1 MQQRADGTRDR
12 SDTTIYIRE
21 DFSLDKIL
29 ALVEKMEKSQNK
41 LGAGFQKYFN
51 QSATGKTDIAFANVF
66 KQYVPYL
73 KSLQG
78 KKASQLSRNEIN
90 NLKTFTHLIDKQ
102 FRVLSKPMVS
112 QDKLRNT
119 EFADLMRRLWGEF
132 AVAQTDVYTKPY
144 QRNATVLGEA
154 VGGVNEVKPYSKGI
168 IELFQEYRDN
178 ANKTW
183 GEHVDDITELFNN
196 LGVTTNVA
204 SQIDKVRELI
214 ESYMRIKAYKK
225 SQEKKQPYDTRPQTD
240 FSNVSFDTEVFSKFE
255 ENMAEFVA
263 KASAFYDKFSIKELL
278 GGLNVI
284 TKDLP
289 AIHNILRISA
299 DATNSFI
306 SGAGI
311 GKMFSEAFGFE
322 DKGGKLGN
330 LLNGAAGAIGGAIG
344 GYFGGPAGA
353 VAGKVAGPQLM
364 KLMSDKLGGPL
375 AMIGG
380 MVGAIVSIL
389 GAIWKMLKK
398 SSPILQAVGDLFNL
412 AMTLFFLPFGN
423 AIGKILL
430 PLLETLV
437 EFAIVFNDVVS
448 SYLDPIADA
457 ISNQLY
463 KVFNVSLTVLKAIA
477 PYIAD
482 IAGFF
487 GDIVA
492 FIVTAQMTLLT
503 WTAQMWPTIIKAAT
517 MLLDYF
523 TSGEFSKMFGNLI
536 NILIPLVINTVS
548 NILTVL
554 PVIIDFVSDLVTMFG
569 NLINILIPSVINTV
583 SDILTALPV
592 IIGFVKDLVI
602 NKIPKI
608 LAKITDILDAVA
620 PISDT
625 LKNISGI
632 LSIFKNVGG
641 TVAGDFGEKA
651 STGLKA
657 GWDFFKGGGVVG
669 WGLRQLGITPLAT
682 GGIVTSPTLSLIGE
696 RRPEAVVPLDES
708 GFGATYNV
716 YITGDVYGVSDLE
729 TRIEKA
735 IQRTANKS
743 YYR

>member
-1 MQQRADGTRDR
+1 MQQRADGTWDR
-12 SDTTIYIRE
+12 SDSTIYIRE

-51 QSATGKTDIAFANVF
+51 QSASGKVDIAFANVF

-78 KKASQLSRNEIN
+78 KKASQLSKDEIN
-90 NLKTFTHLIDKQ
+90 NLKTFTLLLDKQ
-102 FRVLSKPMVS
+102 FKVLSKTMTS
-112 QDKLRNT
+112 QDKLRDA
-119 EFADLMRRLWGEF
+119 EFASTMRKFWRDF
-132 AVAQTDVYTKPY
+132 ALAQNDVYTQPY
-144 QRNATVLGEA
+144 KRNAEVLGG
-154 VGGVNEVKPYSKGI
+154 VLGGFNGKNSNFSKI
-168 IELFQEYRDN
+168 LDLMKEYKGGT
-178 ANKTW
+178 KTW
-183 GEHVDDITELFNN
+183 SEHVDDLSKVFEKV
-196 LGVTTNVA
+196 GVTTNIAPLVDNVPKLLEA
-204 SQIDKVRELI
+204 YSRI
-214 ESYMRIKAYKK
+214 EAYRKYK
-225 SQEKKQPYDTRPQTD
+225 SSKMPYDAQPMAD
-240 FSNVSFDTEVFSKFE
+240 FSGLSFPSSASKMLSDMQKEYLENATAFFDNFSVSR
-255 ENMAEFVA
+255 
-263 KASAFYDKFSIKELL
+263 LL
-278 GGLNVI
+278 NGLNVI

-322 DKGGKLGN
+322 DKDGKLSN

-353 VAGKVAGPQLM
+353 VAGKVAGSQLM

-423 AIGKILL
+423 AIGKIFL

-463 KVFNVSLTVLKAIA
+463 KIFSVSLTVLKAIA

-482 IAGFF
+482 IAGIF
-487 GDIVA
+487 GDIA
-492 FIVTAQMTLLT
+492 ASIVTAQMTLLT
-503 WTAQMWPTIIKAAT
+503 WTVQMWPTIIKAAT

-536 NILIPLVINTVS
+536 NNLIPLVINTVS
-548 NILTVL
+548 DILAVL
-554 PVIIDFVSDLVTMFG
+554 PEIIEFVSDLVT
-569 NLINILIPSVINTV
+569 
-583 SDILTALPV
+583 
-592 IIGFVKDLVI
+592 
-602 NKIPKI
+602 NKIPDI
-608 LAKITDILDAVA
+608 LAKITAIFDAVA
-620 PISDT
+620 PISNI
-625 LKNISGI
+625 LENISGI
-632 LSIFKNVGG
+632 LSVFKNVGG
-641 TVAGDFGEKA
+641 TVVGDFGEKA
-651 STGLKA
+651 STGLKS
-657 GWDFFKGGGVVG
+657 GWDFFTGGGLVG

>member
-112 QDKLRNT
+112 QDKLRNK
-119 EFADLMRRLWGEF
+119 EFADLMRGLWGEF

-225 SQEKKQPYDTRPQTD
+225 SQEKKQPYNTRPQTD

-263 KASAFYDKFSIKELL
+263 KATAFFEKFSVSKLL
-278 GGLNVI
+278 NGLNVI

-322 DKGGKLGN
+322 DKDGKLGN
-330 LLNGAAGAIGGAIG
+330 LLNGAAGAIG

-353 VAGKVAGPQLM
+353 VAGKVAGSQLM

-463 KVFNVSLTVLKAIA
+463 KVFDVSLTVLKAIA

-503 WTAQMWPTIIKAAT
+503 WTVQMWPTIIKAAT

-523 TSGEFSKMFGNLI
+523 TSGEFSEMFGNLI
-536 NILIPLVINTVS
+536 NNLIPLVIKTVS
-548 NILTVL
+548 DILAVL
-554 PVIIDFVSDLVTMFG
+554 PVIIDFVSDLVAKLTP
-569 NLINILIPSVINTV
+569 LVIETV
-583 SDILTALPV
+583 SDILTLLPT
-592 IIGFVKDLVI
+592 IINFVRDLVI
-602 NKIPKI
+602 NEIPKI

-625 LKNISGI
+625 LENISRV
-632 LSIFKNVGG
+632 LNVFKNVGG
-641 TVAGDFGEKA
+641 TAVGDFGEKA

-657 GWDFFKGGGVVG
+657 GWDFFKRGGVVG

>member
-1 MQQRADGTRDR
+1 MQQRADGTWDR
-12 SDTTIYIRE
+12 GDSTIYIRE

-29 ALVEKMEKSQNK
+29 ALMEKMEKSQNK

-51 QSATGKTDIAFANVF
+51 QSASGKTDIAFANVF
-66 KQYVPYL
+66 KQYLPYL

-78 KKASQLSRNEIN
+78 KKSSQLSKDEIN
-90 NLKTFTHLIDKQ
+90 NLKTFTLLLDKQ
-102 FRVLSKPMVS
+102 FRVLSKTMTS
-112 QDKLRNT
+112 QDKLRDA
-119 EFADLMRRLWGEF
+119 EFASTMRKFWRDF
-132 AVAQTDVYTKPY
+132 ALAQNDVYTQPY
-144 QRNATVLGEA
+144 KRNAEILGGA
-154 VGGVNEVKPYSKGI
+154 LGGFNGKNSNFSEI
-168 IELFQEYRDN
+168 LDLMEEYKSGT
-178 ANKTW
+178 KTW
-183 GEHVDDITELFNN
+183 SEHIDDLSKAFEKV
-196 LGVTTNVA
+196 GVTTNIAPLVGNVPKLLEA
-204 SQIDKVRELI
+204 YSRI
-214 ESYMRIKAYKK
+214 EAYRKYK
-225 SQEKKQPYDTRPQTD
+225 SSKMPYDAQPMAD
-240 FSNVSFDTEVFSKFE
+240 FSGLSFPSSASKILPDMQKEYLENAITFFDNFSVSR
-255 ENMAEFVA
+255 
-263 KASAFYDKFSIKELL
+263 LL
-278 GGLNVI
+278 NGLNVI

-353 VAGKVAGPQLM
+353 VAGKVAGSQLM

-463 KVFNVSLTVLKAIA
+463 KVFDVSLTVLKAIA

-503 WTAQMWPTIIKAAT
+503 WTVQMWPTIIKAAT

-536 NILIPLVINTVS
+536 NNLIPSVIKTVS
-548 NILTVL
+548 DILTIL
-554 PVIIDFVSDLVTMFG
+554 PVIIDFVSDLV
-569 NLINILIPSVINTV
+569 S
-583 SDILTALPV
+583 
-592 IIGFVKDLVI
+592 
-602 NKIPKI
+602 NKIPDI

-620 PISDT
+620 PISNI
-625 LKNISGI
+625 LENISGI
-632 LSIFKNVGG
+632 LNVFENVGG
-641 TVAGDFGEKA
+641 TVVGDFGEKA
-651 STGLKA
+651 STGLKS
-657 GWDFFKGGGVVG
+657 GWDFLKGGGVVG
-669 WGLRQLGITPLAT
+669 WGLRQLGITPFAT

-696 RRPEAVVPLDES
+696 RGPEAVVPLNES
-708 GFGATYNV
+708 GFGATYNI

>member
-1 MQQRADGTRDR
+1 MQQRADGTWDR
-12 SDTTIYIRE
+12 SDSTIYIRE

-51 QSATGKTDIAFANVF
+51 QSASGKADIAFANVF

-78 KKASQLSRNEIN
+78 KKASQLSKDEIN
-90 NLKTFTHLIDKQ
+90 NLKTFTLLLDKQ
-102 FRVLSKPMVS
+102 FRVLSKTMTS
-112 QDKLRNT
+112 QDKLRDAG
-119 EFADLMRRLWGEF
+119 FASTMRKFWRDF
-132 AVAQTDVYTKPY
+132 ALAQNDVYTQPY
-144 QRNATVLGEA
+144 KRNAEVLGG
-154 VGGVNEVKPYSKGI
+154 VLGGFNGKNSNFSKI
-168 IELFQEYRDN
+168 LDLMKEYKGGT
-178 ANKTW
+178 KTW
-183 GEHVDDITELFNN
+183 SEHVDDLSKAFEKV
-196 LGVTTNVA
+196 GVTTNIAPLVDNVPKLLEA
-204 SQIDKVRELI
+204 YSRI
-214 ESYMRIKAYKK
+214 EAYRKYK
-225 SQEKKQPYDTRPQTD
+225 SSKMPYDAQPMAD
-240 FSNVSFDTEVFSKFE
+240 FSGLSFPSSASKMLSDKQKEYLENAITFFDNFSVSR
-255 ENMAEFVA
+255 
-263 KASAFYDKFSIKELL
+263 LL
-278 GGLNVI
+278 NGLNVI

-322 DKGGKLGN
+322 DKDGKLGN

-353 VAGKVAGPQLM
+353 VAGKVAGSQLM

-423 AIGKILL
+423 AIGKIFL

-463 KVFNVSLTVLKAIA
+463 KIFSVSLTVLKAIA

-482 IAGFF
+482 IAKIF
-487 GDIVA
+487 GEIAA

-503 WTAQMWPTIIKAAT
+503 WTVQMWPTIIKAAT

-536 NILIPLVINTVS
+536 NNLIPLVIK
-548 NILTVL
+548 
-554 PVIIDFVSDLVTMFG
+554 
-569 NLINILIPSVINTV
+569 TV
-583 SDILTALPV
+583 SDILAVLPE
-592 IIGFVKDLVI
+592 IIEFVRDLVI
-602 NKIPKI
+602 NKIPNI
-608 LAKITDILDAVA
+608 LAKITGILDAVA
-620 PISDT
+620 PISNI
-625 LKNISGI
+625 LENISGI
-632 LSIFKNVGG
+632 LSVFKNVGG
-641 TVAGDFGEKA
+641 TVVEKA
-651 STGLKA
+651 STGLKS
-657 GWDFFKGGGVVG
+657 GWDYFTGGGLVG
-669 WGLRQLGITPLAT
+669 WGLKQLGITPLAT

>member
-1 MQQRADGTRDR
+1 MQQRADGTWDR
-12 SDTTIYIRE
+12 SDSTIYIRE

-51 QSATGKTDIAFANVF
+51 QSASGKVDIAFANVF

-78 KKASQLSRNEIN
+78 KKASQLSKDEIN
-90 NLKTFTHLIDKQ
+90 NLKTFTLLLDKQ
-102 FRVLSKPMVS
+102 FKVLSKTMTS
-112 QDKLRNT
+112 QDKLRDA
-119 EFADLMRRLWGEF
+119 EFASTMRKFWRDF
-132 AVAQTDVYTKPY
+132 ALAQNDVYTQPY
-144 QRNATVLGEA
+144 KRNAEVLGG
-154 VGGVNEVKPYSKGI
+154 VLGGFNGKNSNFSKI
-168 IELFQEYRDN
+168 LDLMKEYKGGT
-178 ANKTW
+178 KTW
-183 GEHVDDITELFNN
+183 SEHVDDLSKVFEKV
-196 LGVTTNVA
+196 GVTTNIAPLVDNVPKLLEA
-204 SQIDKVRELI
+204 YSRI
-214 ESYMRIKAYKK
+214 EAYRKYK
-225 SQEKKQPYDTRPQTD
+225 SSKMPYDAQPMAD
-240 FSNVSFDTEVFSKFE
+240 FSGLSFPSSASKMLSDKQKEYLENATAFFDNFSVSR
-255 ENMAEFVA
+255 
-263 KASAFYDKFSIKELL
+263 LL
-278 GGLNVI
+278 NGLNVI

-322 DKGGKLGN
+322 DKDGKLSN

-353 VAGKVAGPQLM
+353 VAGKVAGSQLM

-423 AIGKILL
+423 AIGKIFL

-463 KVFNVSLTVLKAIA
+463 KIFSVSLTVLKAIA

-482 IAGFF
+482 IAGIF
-487 GDIVA
+487 GDIA
-492 FIVTAQMTLLT
+492 ASIVTAQMTLLT
-503 WTAQMWPTIIKAAT
+503 WTVQMWPTIIKAAT

-536 NILIPLVINTVS
+536 NNLIPLVINTVS
-548 NILTVL
+548 DILAVL
-554 PVIIDFVSDLVTMFG
+554 PEIIEFVSDLVT
-569 NLINILIPSVINTV
+569 
-583 SDILTALPV
+583 
-592 IIGFVKDLVI
+592 
-602 NKIPKI
+602 NKIPDI
-608 LAKITDILDAVA
+608 LAKITAIFDAVA
-620 PISDT
+620 PISNI
-625 LKNISGI
+625 LENISGI
-632 LSIFKNVGG
+632 LSVFKNVGG
-641 TVAGDFGEKA
+641 TVVEKA
-651 STGLKA
+651 STGLKS
-657 GWDFFKGGGVVG
+657 GWDYFTGGGVVG

>member
-1 MQQRADGTRDR
+1 MQQRADGTWDR
-12 SDTTIYIRE
+12 SDSTIYIRE

-51 QSATGKTDIAFANVF
+51 QSASGKADIAFANVF

-78 KKASQLSRNEIN
+78 KKSSQLSKDEIN
-90 NLKTFTHLIDKQ
+90 NLKTFTLLLDKQ
-102 FRVLSKPMVS
+102 FRVLSKTMTS
-112 QDKLRNT
+112 QDKLRDA
-119 EFADLMRRLWGEF
+119 EFASTMRKFWRDFALAQNDVYTQPYKRNAEVLGGVLGGFNGKNSNFSEILDLMR
-132 AVAQTDVYTKPY
+132 
-144 QRNATVLGEA
+144 
-154 VGGVNEVKPYSKGI
+154 
-168 IELFQEYRDN
+168 EYKSGT
-178 ANKTW
+178 KTW
-183 GEHVDDITELFNN
+183 SEHVDDLSKVFEKV
-196 LGVTTNVA
+196 GVTTNIAPLVDNVPKLLEA
-204 SQIDKVRELI
+204 YSRI
-214 ESYMRIKAYKK
+214 EAYRKYK
-225 SQEKKQPYDTRPQTD
+225 SSKMPYDAQPTAD
-240 FSNVSFDTEVFSKFE
+240 FSGLSFPSSASKMLSDKQKEYLENAITFFDNFSVSR
-255 ENMAEFVA
+255 
-263 KASAFYDKFSIKELL
+263 LL
-278 GGLNVI
+278 NGLNVI

-322 DKGGKLGN
+322 DKDGKLSN

-353 VAGKVAGPQLM
+353 VAGKVAGSQLM

-423 AIGKILL
+423 AIGKIFL

-463 KVFNVSLTVLKAIA
+463 KIFSVSLTVLKAIA

-482 IAGFF
+482 IAGIF
-487 GDIVA
+487 GDIA
-492 FIVTAQMTLLT
+492 ASIVTAQMTLLT
-503 WTAQMWPTIIKAAT
+503 WTVQMWPTIIKAAT

-536 NILIPLVINTVS
+536 NNLIPLVIK
-548 NILTVL
+548 
-554 PVIIDFVSDLVTMFG
+554 
-569 NLINILIPSVINTV
+569 TV
-583 SDILTALPV
+583 SDILAVLPE
-592 IIGFVKDLVI
+592 IIEFVRDLVI
-602 NKIPKI
+602 NKIPNI
-608 LAKITDILDAVA
+608 LAKITAIFDAVA
-620 PISDT
+620 PISNI
-625 LKNISGI
+625 LENISGI
-632 LSIFKNVGG
+632 LSVFKNVGG
-641 TVAGDFGEKA
+641 TVVEKA
-651 STGLKA
+651 STGLKS
-657 GWDFFKGGGVVG
+657 GWDYFTGGGVVG

>member
-1 MQQRADGTRDR
+1 MQQRADGTWDR
-12 SDTTIYIRE
+12 SDSTIYIRE

-51 QSATGKTDIAFANVF
+51 QSASGKVDIAFANVF

-78 KKASQLSRNEIN
+78 KKASQLSKDEIN
-90 NLKTFTHLIDKQ
+90 NLKTFTLLLDKQ
-102 FRVLSKPMVS
+102 FKVLSKTMTS
-112 QDKLRNT
+112 QDKLRDA
-119 EFADLMRRLWGEF
+119 EFASTMRKFWRDF
-132 AVAQTDVYTKPY
+132 ALAQNDVYTQPY
-144 QRNATVLGEA
+144 KRNAEVLGG
-154 VGGVNEVKPYSKGI
+154 VLGGFNGKNSNFSKI
-168 IELFQEYRDN
+168 LDLMKEYKGGT
-178 ANKTW
+178 KTW
-183 GEHVDDITELFNN
+183 SEHVDDLSKVFEKV
-196 LGVTTNVA
+196 GVTTNIAPLVDNVPKLLEA
-204 SQIDKVRELI
+204 YSRI
-214 ESYMRIKAYKK
+214 EAYRKYK
-225 SQEKKQPYDTRPQTD
+225 SSKMPYDAQPMAD
-240 FSNVSFDTEVFSKFE
+240 FSGLSFPSSASKMLSDMQKEYLENAITFFDNFSVSR
-255 ENMAEFVA
+255 
-263 KASAFYDKFSIKELL
+263 LL
-278 GGLNVI
+278 NGLNVI

-322 DKGGKLGN
+322 DKDGKLSN

-353 VAGKVAGPQLM
+353 VAGKVAGSQLM

-423 AIGKILL
+423 AIGKIFL

-463 KVFNVSLTVLKAIA
+463 KIFSVSLTVLKAIA

-482 IAGFF
+482 IAGIF
-487 GDIVA
+487 GDIA
-492 FIVTAQMTLLT
+492 ASIVTAQMTLLT
-503 WTAQMWPTIIKAAT
+503 WTVQMWPTIIKAAT

-523 TSGEFSKMFGNLI
+523 TNGEFSKMFGNLI
-536 NILIPLVINTVS
+536 NNLIPLVIK
-548 NILTVL
+548 
-554 PVIIDFVSDLVTMFG
+554 
-569 NLINILIPSVINTV
+569 TV
-583 SDILTALPV
+583 SDILAVLPE
-592 IIGFVKDLVI
+592 IIEFVRDLVT
-602 NKIPKI
+602 NKIPDI
-608 LAKITDILDAVA
+608 LAKITGILDAVA
-620 PISDT
+620 PISNI
-625 LKNISGI
+625 LENISGI
-632 LSIFKNVGG
+632 LSVFKNVGG
-641 TVAGDFGEKA
+641 TVVGDFGEKA

>member
-1 MQQRADGTRDR
+1 MQQRADGTWDR
-12 SDTTIYIRE
+12 SDSTIYIRE

-51 QSATGKTDIAFANVF
+51 QSASGKADIAFANVF

-78 KKASQLSRNEIN
+78 KKSSQLSKDEIN
-90 NLKTFTHLIDKQ
+90 NLKTFTLLLDKQ
-102 FRVLSKPMVS
+102 FRVLSKTMTS
-112 QDKLRNT
+112 QDKLRDA
-119 EFADLMRRLWGEF
+119 EFASTMRKFWRDFALAQNDVYTQPYKRNAEVLGGVLGGFNGKNSNFSEILDLMR
-132 AVAQTDVYTKPY
+132 
-144 QRNATVLGEA
+144 
-154 VGGVNEVKPYSKGI
+154 
-168 IELFQEYRDN
+168 EYKSGT
-178 ANKTW
+178 KTW
-183 GEHVDDITELFNN
+183 SEHVDDLSKVFEKV
-196 LGVTTNVA
+196 GVTTNIAPLVDNVPKLLEA
-204 SQIDKVRELI
+204 YSRI
-214 ESYMRIKAYKK
+214 EAYRKYK
-225 SQEKKQPYDTRPQTD
+225 SSKMPYDAQPTAD
-240 FSNVSFDTEVFSKFE
+240 FSGLSFPSSASKMLSDKQKEYLENAITFFDNFSVSR
-255 ENMAEFVA
+255 
-263 KASAFYDKFSIKELL
+263 LL
-278 GGLNVI
+278 NGLNVI

-322 DKGGKLGN
+322 DKDGKLSN

-344 GYFGGPAGA
+344 GYFGGPAGT
-353 VAGKVAGPQLM
+353 VAGKVAGSQLM

-423 AIGKILL
+423 AIGKIFL

-463 KVFNVSLTVLKAIA
+463 KIFSVSLTVLKAIA

-482 IAGFF
+482 IAGIF
-487 GDIVA
+487 GDIA
-492 FIVTAQMTLLT
+492 ASIVTAQMTLLT
-503 WTAQMWPTIIKAAT
+503 WTVQMWPTIIKAAT

-536 NILIPLVINTVS
+536 NNLIPLVIK
-548 NILTVL
+548 
-554 PVIIDFVSDLVTMFG
+554 
-569 NLINILIPSVINTV
+569 TV
-583 SDILTALPV
+583 SDILAVLPE
-592 IIGFVKDLVI
+592 IIEFVRDLVI
-602 NKIPKI
+602 NKIPNI
-608 LAKITDILDAVA
+608 LAKITAIFDAVA
-620 PISDT
+620 PISNI
-625 LKNISGI
+625 LENISGI
-632 LSIFKNVGG
+632 LSVFKNVGG
-641 TVAGDFGEKA
+641 TVVEKA
-651 STGLKA
+651 STGLKS
-657 GWDFFKGGGVVG
+657 GWDFFTGGGLVG
-669 WGLRQLGITPLAT
+669 WGLKQLGITPLAT

>member
-1 MQQRADGTRDR
+1 MQQRADGTWDR
-12 SDTTIYIRE
+12 SDSTIYIRE

-51 QSATGKTDIAFANVF
+51 QSASGKADIAFANVF

-78 KKASQLSRNEIN
+78 KKASQLSKDEIN
-90 NLKTFTHLIDKQ
+90 NLKTFTLLLDKQ
-102 FRVLSKPMVS
+102 FRVLSKTMTS
-112 QDKLRNT
+112 QDKLRDA
-119 EFADLMRRLWGEF
+119 EFASTMRKFWRDF
-132 AVAQTDVYTKPY
+132 ALAQNDVYTQPY
-144 QRNATVLGEA
+144 KRNAEVLGG
-154 VGGVNEVKPYSKGI
+154 VLGGFNGKNSNFSKI
-168 IELFQEYRDN
+168 LDLMKEYKSSGT
-178 ANKTW
+178 KTW
-183 GEHVDDITELFNN
+183 SEHVDDLSKVFEKV
-196 LGVTTNVA
+196 GVTTNIAPLVGNVPKLLEA
-204 SQIDKVRELI
+204 YSRI
-214 ESYMRIKAYKK
+214 EAYRKYK
-225 SQEKKQPYDTRPQTD
+225 SSKMPYDAQPMAD
-240 FSNVSFDTEVFSKFE
+240 FSGLSFPSSASKILSDMQKEYLENAITFFDNFSVSR
-255 ENMAEFVA
+255 
-263 KASAFYDKFSIKELL
+263 LL
-278 GGLNVI
+278 NGLNVI

-353 VAGKVAGPQLM
+353 VAGKVAGSQLM

-423 AIGKILL
+423 AIGKIFL

-463 KVFNVSLTVLKAIA
+463 EVFNVSLTVLKAIA

-487 GDIVA
+487 GDIAA

-523 TSGEFSKMFGNLI
+523 TSGEFSKMFGNLVT
-536 NILIPLVINTVS
+536 NLIPLVIKTVS
-548 NILTVL
+548 DILAVL
-554 PVIIDFVSDLVTMFG
+554 PAIIEFVSDLVT
-569 NLINILIPSVINTV
+569 NLIPLVIKTV
-583 SDILTALPV
+583 SDILDALPK
-592 IIGFVKDLVI
+592 IIVFVSDLVT
-602 NKIPKI
+602 NKIPDI

-625 LKNISGI
+625 LKNISEI

-641 TVAGDFGEKA
+641 TVVGGDFGEKA
-651 STGLKA
+651 STGLKS
-657 GWDFFKGGGVVG
+657 GWDFFKGGGLVG

>member
-1 MQQRADGTRDR
+1 MQQRADGTWDR
-12 SDTTIYIRE
+12 SDSTIYIRE

-29 ALVEKMEKSQNK
+29 ALMEKMEKSQNK

-51 QSATGKTDIAFANVF
+51 QSASGKTDIAFANVF
-66 KQYVPYL
+66 KQYLPYL

-78 KKASQLSRNEIN
+78 KKSSQLSKDEIN
-90 NLKTFTHLIDKQ
+90 NLKTFTLLLDKQ
-102 FRVLSKPMVS
+102 FRVLSKTMTS
-112 QDKLRNT
+112 QDKLRDA
-119 EFADLMRRLWGEF
+119 EFASTMRKFWRDF
-132 AVAQTDVYTKPY
+132 ALAQNDVYTQPY
-144 QRNATVLGEA
+144 KRNAEILGGA
-154 VGGVNEVKPYSKGI
+154 LGGFNGKNSNFSEI
-168 IELFQEYRDN
+168 LDLMEEYKSGT
-178 ANKTW
+178 KTW
-183 GEHVDDITELFNN
+183 SEHVDDLSKAFEKV
-196 LGVTTNVA
+196 GVTTNIAPLVGNVPKLLEA
-204 SQIDKVRELI
+204 YSRI
-214 ESYMRIKAYKK
+214 EAYRKYK
-225 SQEKKQPYDTRPQTD
+225 SSKMPYDAQPTAD
-240 FSNVSFDTEVFSKFE
+240 FSGLSFPSSASKILPDMQKEYLENATAFFDNFSVSR
-255 ENMAEFVA
+255 
-263 KASAFYDKFSIKELL
+263 LL
-278 GGLNVI
+278 NGLNVI

-353 VAGKVAGPQLM
+353 VAGKVAGSQLM

-503 WTAQMWPTIIKAAT
+503 WTVQMWPTIIKAAT

-536 NILIPLVINTVS
+536 NNLIPLVIETVS
-548 NILTVL
+548 DILTVL
-554 PVIIDFVSDLVTMFG
+554 PVIREFVR
-569 NLINILIPSVINTV
+569 
-583 SDILTALPV
+583 
-592 IIGFVKDLVI
+592 DLVI
-602 NKIPKI
+602 NKIPNI
-608 LAKITDILDAVA
+608 LAKIKDILDAVA
-620 PISDT
+620 PISGI
-625 LKNISGI
+625 LKNISGA
-632 LSIFKNVGG
+632 LNVFKNVGG
-641 TVAGDFGEKA
+641 TVVRDFGEKA
-651 STGLKA
+651 STGLKS
-657 GWDFFKGGGVVG
+657 GWDFIKGGGVIG

-696 RRPEAVVPLDES
+696 RRPEAVVPLDEG

>member
-1 MQQRADGTRDR
+1 MQQRADGTWDR
-12 SDTTIYIRE
+12 SDSTIYIRE

-51 QSATGKTDIAFANVF
+51 QSASGKADIAFANVF
-66 KQYVPYL
+66 KQYLPYL

-78 KKASQLSRNEIN
+78 KKASQLSKDEIN
-90 NLKTFTHLIDKQ
+90 NLKTFTLLLDKQ
-102 FRVLSKPMVS
+102 FRVLSKTMTS
-112 QDKLRNT
+112 QDKLRDA
-119 EFADLMRRLWGEF
+119 EFASTMRKFWRDF
-132 AVAQTDVYTKPY
+132 ALAQNDVYTQPY
-144 QRNATVLGEA
+144 KRNAEILGGA
-154 VGGVNEVKPYSKGI
+154 LGGFNGKNSNFSEI
-168 IELFQEYRDN
+168 LDLMEEYKSGT
-178 ANKTW
+178 KTW
-183 GEHVDDITELFNN
+183 SEHIDDLSKAFEKV
-196 LGVTTNVA
+196 GVTTNIAPLVDNVPKLLEA
-204 SQIDKVRELI
+204 YSRI
-214 ESYMRIKAYKK
+214 EAYRKYK
-225 SQEKKQPYDTRPQTD
+225 SSKMPYDAQPMAD
-240 FSNVSFDTEVFSKFE
+240 FSGLSFPSSASKILPDMQKEYLENAIAFFDKSNVSKLF
-255 ENMAEFVA
+255 N
-263 KASAFYDKFSIKELL
+263 
-278 GGLNVI
+278 GLNVI

-322 DKGGKLGN
+322 DKDGKLGN

-353 VAGKVAGPQLM
+353 VAGKVAGSQLM
-364 KLMSDKLGGPL
+364 KVMSDKLGGPL

-448 SYLDPIADA
+448 SYLEPIADA

-463 KVFNVSLTVLKAIA
+463 KIFSVSLTVLKAIA

-503 WTAQMWPTIIKAAT
+503 WTVQMWPTIIKAAT

-523 TSGEFSKMFGNLI
+523 TSGEFSKMFGLLI
-536 NILIPLVINTVS
+536 NN
-548 NILTVL
+548 
-554 PVIIDFVSDLVTMFG
+554 
-569 NLINILIPSVINTV
+569 LIPSVIKTV
-583 SDILTALPV
+583 SDILTVLPT
-592 IIGFVKDLVI
+592 IINFVRDLVI
-602 NKIPKI
+602 NEIPKI

-620 PISDT
+620 PISNI

-632 LSIFKNVGG
+632 LSVFKNVGG
-641 TVAGDFGEKA
+641 TVVEDFGEKA
-651 STGLKA
+651 STGLKS
-657 GWDFFKGGGVVG
+657 GWDFIKGGGVIG

-696 RRPEAVVPLDES
+696 RRPEAVVPLDEG

>member
-1 MQQRADGTRDR
+1 MQQRADGTWDR
-12 SDTTIYIRE
+12 SDSTIYIRE

-51 QSATGKTDIAFANVF
+51 QSASGKTDIAFANVF

-78 KKASQLSRNEIN
+78 KKSSQLSKDEIN
-90 NLKTFTHLIDKQ
+90 NLKTFTLLLDKQ
-102 FRVLSKPMVS
+102 FRVLSKTMTS
-112 QDKLRNT
+112 QDKLRDA
-119 EFADLMRRLWGEF
+119 EFASTMRKFWRDF
-132 AVAQTDVYTKPY
+132 ALAQNDVYTQPY
-144 QRNATVLGEA
+144 KRNAEILGGA
-154 VGGVNEVKPYSKGI
+154 LGGFNGKNSNFSEILDLMEKYKSGT
-168 IELFQEYRDN
+168 
-178 ANKTW
+178 KTW
-183 GEHVDDITELFNN
+183 SEHVDDLSKAFEKV
-196 LGVTTNVA
+196 GVTTNIAPLVGNVPKLLEA
-204 SQIDKVRELI
+204 YSRI
-214 ESYMRIKAYKK
+214 EAYRKYK
-225 SQEKKQPYDTRPQTD
+225 SSKMPYDAQPTAD
-240 FSNVSFDTEVFSKFE
+240 FSGLSSPSSASKMLSDKQKEYLENAITFFDNFSVSKLF
-255 ENMAEFVA
+255 N
-263 KASAFYDKFSIKELL
+263 
-278 GGLNVI
+278 GLNII

-289 AIHNILRISA
+289 AIHNILRMSA

-322 DKGGKLGN
+322 DKDGKLGN

-353 VAGKVAGPQLM
+353 VAGKVAGSQLM

-503 WTAQMWPTIIKAAT
+503 WTVQMWPTIIKAAT

-523 TSGEFSKMFGNLI
+523 TSGEFSKMFGYLVNNLI
-536 NILIPLVINTVS
+536 PSVIKTVS
-548 NILTVL
+548 DILTVL
-554 PVIIDFVSDLVTMFG
+554 PVIREFVR
-569 NLINILIPSVINTV
+569 
-583 SDILTALPV
+583 
-592 IIGFVKDLVI
+592 DLVI
-602 NKIPKI
+602 NKIPNI
-608 LAKITDILDAVA
+608 LAKIKDILDAVA
-620 PISDT
+620 PISDI
-625 LKNISGI
+625 LKNISGA
-632 LSIFKNVGG
+632 LNVFKNVGG
-641 TVAGDFGEKA
+641 TVVGDFGEKA

-657 GWDFFKGGGVVG
+657 GWDFIKGGGVIG

-696 RRPEAVVPLDES
+696 RRPEAVVPLDEG

>member
-1 MQQRADGTRDR
+1 MQQRADGTWDR
-12 SDTTIYIRE
+12 SDSTIYIRE

-29 ALVEKMEKSQNK
+29 ALMEKMEKSQNK

-51 QSATGKTDIAFANVF
+51 QSASGKTDIAFANVF
-66 KQYVPYL
+66 KQYLPYL

-78 KKASQLSRNEIN
+78 KKSSQLSKDEIN
-90 NLKTFTHLIDKQ
+90 NLKTFTLLLDKQ
-102 FRVLSKPMVS
+102 FRVLSKTMTS
-112 QDKLRNT
+112 QDKLRDA
-119 EFADLMRRLWGEF
+119 EFASTMRKFWRDF
-132 AVAQTDVYTKPY
+132 ALAQNDVYTQPY
-144 QRNATVLGEA
+144 KRNAEILGGA
-154 VGGVNEVKPYSKGI
+154 LGGFNGKNSNFSEI
-168 IELFQEYRDN
+168 LDLMEEYKSGT
-178 ANKTW
+178 KTW
-183 GEHVDDITELFNN
+183 SEHVDDLSKAFEKV
-196 LGVTTNVA
+196 GVTTNIAPLVGNVPKLLEA
-204 SQIDKVRELI
+204 YSRI
-214 ESYMRIKAYKK
+214 EAYRKYK
-225 SQEKKQPYDTRPQTD
+225 SSKMPYDAQPTAD
-240 FSNVSFDTEVFSKFE
+240 FSGLSFPSSASKILPDMQKEYLENATAFFDNFSVSR
-255 ENMAEFVA
+255 
-263 KASAFYDKFSIKELL
+263 LL
-278 GGLNVI
+278 NGLNVI

-353 VAGKVAGPQLM
+353 VAGKVAGSQLM

-503 WTAQMWPTIIKAAT
+503 WTVQMWPTIIKAAT

-536 NILIPLVINTVS
+536 NNLIPSVIETVS

-554 PVIIDFVSDLVTMFG
+554 PVIREFVR
-569 NLINILIPSVINTV
+569 
-583 SDILTALPV
+583 
-592 IIGFVKDLVI
+592 DLVI
-602 NKIPKI
+602 NKIPNI
-608 LAKITDILDAVA
+608 LAKIKDILDAVA
-620 PISDT
+620 PISGI
-625 LKNISGI
+625 LKNISGA
-632 LSIFKNVGG
+632 LNVFKNVGG
-641 TVAGDFGEKA
+641 TVVGDFGEKA
-651 STGLKA
+651 STGLKS
-657 GWDFFKGGGVVG
+657 GWDFIKGGGVIG
-669 WGLRQLGITPLAT
+669 WGLRQLGIKFFGT

-696 RRPEAVVPLDES
+696 RGPEAVVPLNES

>member
-1 MQQRADGTRDR
+1 MQQRADGTWDR
-12 SDTTIYIRE
+12 SDSTIYIRE

-51 QSATGKTDIAFANVF
+51 QSASGKADIAFANVF

-78 KKASQLSRNEIN
+78 KKSSQLSKDEIN
-90 NLKTFTHLIDKQ
+90 NLKTFTLLLDKQ
-102 FRVLSKPMVS
+102 FRVLSKTMTS
-112 QDKLRNT
+112 QDKLRDA
-119 EFADLMRRLWGEF
+119 EFASTMRKFWRDF
-132 AVAQTDVYTKPY
+132 ALAQNDVYTQPY
-144 QRNATVLGEA
+144 KRNAEVLGG
-154 VGGVNEVKPYSKGI
+154 VLGGFNGKNSNFSEILDLMK
-168 IELFQEYRDN
+168 EYRSGT
-178 ANKTW
+178 KTW
-183 GEHVDDITELFNN
+183 SEHVDDLSKVFEKV
-196 LGVTTNVA
+196 GVTTNIAPLVDNVPKLLEA
-204 SQIDKVRELI
+204 YSRI
-214 ESYMRIKAYKK
+214 EAYRKYK
-225 SQEKKQPYDTRPQTD
+225 SSKMPYDAQPMAD
-240 FSNVSFDTEVFSKFE
+240 FSGLSFPSSASKMLSDKQKEYLENAITFFDNFSVSR
-255 ENMAEFVA
+255 
-263 KASAFYDKFSIKELL
+263 LL
-278 GGLNVI
+278 NGLNVI

-353 VAGKVAGPQLM
+353 VAGKVAGSQLM

-423 AIGKILL
+423 AIGKIFL

-463 KVFNVSLTVLKAIA
+463 KIFSVSLTVLKAIA

-482 IAGFF
+482 IAGIF
-487 GDIVA
+487 GDIA
-492 FIVTAQMTLLT
+492 ASIVTAQMTLLT
-503 WTAQMWPTIIKAAT
+503 WTVQMWPTIIKAAT

-536 NILIPLVINTVS
+536 NNLIPLVIK
-548 NILTVL
+548 
-554 PVIIDFVSDLVTMFG
+554 
-569 NLINILIPSVINTV
+569 TV
-583 SDILTALPV
+583 SDILAVLPE
-592 IIGFVKDLVI
+592 IIEFVRDLVI
-602 NKIPKI
+602 NEIPKI
-608 LAKITDILDAVA
+608 LAKITNILDAVA
-620 PISDT
+620 PISNI
-625 LKNISGI
+625 LENISGI
-632 LSIFKNVGG
+632 LSVFKNVGG
-641 TVAGDFGEKA
+641 TVVEKA
-651 STGLKA
+651 STGLKS
-657 GWDFFKGGGVVG
+657 GWDYFTGGGVVG

>member
-1 MQQRADGTRDR
+1 MQQRADGTWDR
-12 SDTTIYIRE
+12 SDSTIYIRE

-51 QSATGKTDIAFANVF
+51 QSASGKADIAFANVF

-78 KKASQLSRNEIN
+78 KKASQLSKDEIN
-90 NLKTFTHLIDKQ
+90 NLKTFTLLLDKQ
-102 FRVLSKPMVS
+102 FRVLSKTMTS
-112 QDKLRNT
+112 QDKLRDA
-119 EFADLMRRLWGEF
+119 EFASTMRKFWRDF
-132 AVAQTDVYTKPY
+132 ALAQNDVYTQPY
-144 QRNATVLGEA
+144 KRNAEVLGG
-154 VGGVNEVKPYSKGI
+154 VLGGFNGKNSNFSEILDLMK
-168 IELFQEYRDN
+168 EYRGGT
-178 ANKTW
+178 KTW
-183 GEHVDDITELFNN
+183 SEHVDDLSKVFEKV
-196 LGVTTNVA
+196 GVTTNIAPLVDNVPKLLEA
-204 SQIDKVRELI
+204 YSRI
-214 ESYMRIKAYKK
+214 EAYRKYK
-225 SQEKKQPYDTRPQTD
+225 SSKMPYDAQPMAD
-240 FSNVSFDTEVFSKFE
+240 FSGLSFPSSASKILSDMQKEYLENAITFFDNFSVSR
-255 ENMAEFVA
+255 
-263 KASAFYDKFSIKELL
+263 LL
-278 GGLNVI
+278 NGLNVI

-353 VAGKVAGPQLM
+353 VAGKVAGSQLM

-423 AIGKILL
+423 AIGKIFL

-463 KVFNVSLTVLKAIA
+463 KIFSVSLTVLKAIA

-482 IAGFF
+482 IAGIF
-487 GDIVA
+487 GDIA
-492 FIVTAQMTLLT
+492 ASIVTAQMTLLT
-503 WTAQMWPTIIKAAT
+503 WTVQMWPTIIKAAT

-536 NILIPLVINTVS
+536 NNLIPLVIK
-548 NILTVL
+548 
-554 PVIIDFVSDLVTMFG
+554 
-569 NLINILIPSVINTV
+569 TV
-583 SDILTALPV
+583 SDILAVLPE
-592 IIGFVKDLVI
+592 IIEFVRDLVI
-602 NKIPKI
+602 NKIPNI
-608 LAKITDILDAVA
+608 LAKITNILGAVA
-620 PISDT
+620 PISGI
-625 LKNISGI
+625 LENISGI
-632 LSIFKNVGG
+632 LSVFKNVGG
-641 TVAGDFGEKA
+641 TVVEKA
-651 STGLKA
+651 STGLKS
-657 GWDFFKGGGVVG
+657 GWDYFTGGGVVG

>member
-12 SDTTIYIRE
+12 SDSTIYIRE
-21 DFSLDKIL
+21 DFSLDKIF

-78 KKASQLSRNEIN
+78 KKASQLSKNEIN
-90 NLKTFTHLIDKQ
+90 NLKTFTRLLDKQ

-119 EFADLMRRLWGEF
+119 EFADLMRGLWREF

-154 VGGVNEVKPYSKGI
+154 IGGVNEVKPYSKGI

-225 SQEKKQPYDTRPQTD
+225 SQEKKQPYNTRPQTD
-240 FSNVSFDTEVFSKFE
+240 FSNVSFDTEVFSEFE

-263 KASAFYDKFSIKELL
+263 KASAFYDKFSMKELL
-278 GGLNVI
+278 GGLSVI

-289 AIHNILRISA
+289 AIHNILRIST
-299 DATNSFI
+299 DATNSFFA
-306 SGAGI
+306 GAGI

-322 DKGGKLGN
+322 DKDGKLGN
-330 LLNGAAGAIGGAIG
+330 LLNGAAGVIGGAIG

-353 VAGKVAGPQLM
+353 VAGKVAGSQLM
-364 KLMSDKLGGPL
+364 KVATEKLGGPL

-380 MVGAIVSIL
+380 MVSAIVSIL

-503 WTAQMWPTIIKAAT
+503 WTVQMWPTIIKAAT

-536 NILIPLVINTVS
+536 NNLIPL
-548 NILTVL
+548 
-554 PVIIDFVSDLVTMFG
+554 
-569 NLINILIPSVINTV
+569 VINTV

-592 IIGFVKDLVI
+592 IIEFVKDLVF
-602 NKIPKI
+602 NKIPNI
-608 LAKITDILDAVA
+608 LAKITGIFDAVA
-620 PISDT
+620 PISGT
-625 LKNISGI
+625 LENISGI

-641 TVAGDFGEKA
+641 TVVGDFGEKA
-651 STGLKA
+651 STGLKS
-657 GWDFFKGGGVVG
+657 GWDFIKGGGVVG

>member
-1 MQQRADGTRDR
+1 MQQRADGTWDR
-12 SDTTIYIRE
+12 SDSTIYIRE

-51 QSATGKTDIAFANVF
+51 QSASGKADIAFANVF

-78 KKASQLSRNEIN
+78 KKSSQLSKDEIN
-90 NLKTFTHLIDKQ
+90 NLKTFTLLLDKQ
-102 FRVLSKPMVS
+102 FRVLSKTMTS
-112 QDKLRNT
+112 QDKLRDA
-119 EFADLMRRLWGEF
+119 EFASTMRKFWRDF
-132 AVAQTDVYTKPY
+132 ALAQNDVYTQPY
-144 QRNATVLGEA
+144 KRNAEILGGA
-154 VGGVNEVKPYSKGI
+154 LGGFNGKNSNFSEI
-168 IELFQEYRDN
+168 LDLMEEYKSGT
-178 ANKTW
+178 KTW
-183 GEHVDDITELFNN
+183 SEHIDDLSKAFEKV
-196 LGVTTNVA
+196 GVTTNIAPLVSNVPKLLEA
-204 SQIDKVRELI
+204 YSRI
-214 ESYMRIKAYKK
+214 EAYRKYK
-225 SQEKKQPYDTRPQTD
+225 SSKMPYDAQPMAD
-240 FSNVSFDTEVFSKFE
+240 FSGLSFPSSASKILPDMQKEYLENAITFFDNFSVSR
-255 ENMAEFVA
+255 
-263 KASAFYDKFSIKELL
+263 LL
-278 GGLNVI
+278 NGLNVI

-353 VAGKVAGPQLM
+353 VAGKVAGSQLM

-423 AIGKILL
+423 AIGKIFL

-463 KVFNVSLTVLKAIA
+463 KVFDVSLTVLKAIA

-503 WTAQMWPTIIKAAT
+503 WTVQMWPTIIKAAT

-536 NILIPLVINTVS
+536 NNLIPLVIKTVS
-548 NILTVL
+548 DILTAL
-554 PVIIDFVSDLVTMFG
+554 PVIIDFVSDLVT
-569 NLINILIPSVINTV
+569 
-583 SDILTALPV
+583 
-592 IIGFVKDLVI
+592 
-602 NKIPKI
+602 NKIPDI
-608 LAKITDILDAVA
+608 LAKITDILVAVA

-632 LSIFKNVGG
+632 LSVFKNVGG
-641 TVAGDFGEKA
+641 TVVGDFGEKA

-657 GWDFFKGGGVVG
+657 GWDFFKEGGVVG

>member
-1 MQQRADGTRDR
+1 MKQRADGTWDR
-12 SDTTIYIRE
+12 SDSTIYIRE

-51 QSATGKTDIAFANVF
+51 QSASGKTDIAFANVF

-78 KKASQLSRNEIN
+78 KKASQLSKDEIN
-90 NLKTFTHLIDKQ
+90 NLKTFTLLLDKQ
-102 FRVLSKPMVS
+102 FRVLSKTMTS
-112 QDKLRNT
+112 QDKLRDA
-119 EFADLMRRLWGEF
+119 EFASTMRKFWRDF
-132 AVAQTDVYTKPY
+132 ALAQNDVYTQPY
-144 QRNATVLGEA
+144 KRNAEILGGA
-154 VGGVNEVKPYSKGI
+154 LGGFNGKNSNFSEI
-168 IELFQEYRDN
+168 LDLMEEYKSGT
-178 ANKTW
+178 KTW
-183 GEHVDDITELFNN
+183 SEHIDDLSKAFEKV
-196 LGVTTNVA
+196 GVTTNIAPLVDNVPKLLEA
-204 SQIDKVRELI
+204 YSRI
-214 ESYMRIKAYKK
+214 EAYRKYK
-225 SQEKKQPYDTRPQTD
+225 SSKMPYDAQPTAD
-240 FSNVSFDTEVFSKFE
+240 FSGLSFPSSASKILPDMQKEYLKNAIAFFDKSNVSKLF
-255 ENMAEFVA
+255 N
-263 KASAFYDKFSIKELL
+263 
-278 GGLNVI
+278 GLNVI

-322 DKGGKLGN
+322 DKDGKLGN

-353 VAGKVAGPQLM
+353 VAGKVAGSQLM

-463 KVFNVSLTVLKAIA
+463 KVFSVSLAVLKAIA

-536 NILIPLVINTVS
+536 NNLIPLVIE
-548 NILTVL
+548 
-554 PVIIDFVSDLVTMFG
+554 
-569 NLINILIPSVINTV
+569 TV

-592 IIGFVKDLVI
+592 IIEFVKDLVI
-602 NKIPKI
+602 NKIPNI
-608 LAKITDILDAVA
+608 LAKITDILVAVA

-641 TVAGDFGEKA
+641 TVVRDFGEKA

>member
-1 MQQRADGTRDR
+1 MQQRADGTWDR
-12 SDTTIYIRE
+12 SDSTIYIRE

-51 QSATGKTDIAFANVF
+51 QSASGKVDIAFANVF

-78 KKASQLSRNEIN
+78 KKASQLSKDEIN
-90 NLKTFTHLIDKQ
+90 NLKTFTLLLDKQ
-102 FRVLSKPMVS
+102 FKVLSKTMTS
-112 QDKLRNT
+112 QDKLRDA
-119 EFADLMRRLWGEF
+119 EFASTMRKFWRDF
-132 AVAQTDVYTKPY
+132 ALAQNDVYTQPY
-144 QRNATVLGEA
+144 KRNAEVLGG
-154 VGGVNEVKPYSKGI
+154 VLGGFNGKNSNFSKI
-168 IELFQEYRDN
+168 LDLMKEYKGGT
-178 ANKTW
+178 KTW
-183 GEHVDDITELFNN
+183 SEHVDDLSKVFEKV
-196 LGVTTNVA
+196 GVTTNIAPLVDNVPKLLEA
-204 SQIDKVRELI
+204 YSRI
-214 ESYMRIKAYKK
+214 EAYRKYK
-225 SQEKKQPYDTRPQTD
+225 SSKMPYDAQPMAD
-240 FSNVSFDTEVFSKFE
+240 FSGLSFPSSASKMLSDKQKEYLENATAFFDNFSVSR
-255 ENMAEFVA
+255 
-263 KASAFYDKFSIKELL
+263 LL
-278 GGLNVI
+278 NGLNVI

-322 DKGGKLGN
+322 DKGGKLSN

-353 VAGKVAGPQLM
+353 VAGKVAGSQLM

-423 AIGKILL
+423 AIGKIFL

-463 KVFNVSLTVLKAIA
+463 KIFSVSLTVLKAIA

-482 IAGFF
+482 IAGIF
-487 GDIVA
+487 GDIA
-492 FIVTAQMTLLT
+492 ASIVTAQMTLLT
-503 WTAQMWPTIIKAAT
+503 WTVQMWPTIIKAAT

-536 NILIPLVINTVS
+536 NNLIPLVINTVS
-548 NILTVL
+548 DILAVL
-554 PVIIDFVSDLVTMFG
+554 PEIIEFVSDLVT
-569 NLINILIPSVINTV
+569 
-583 SDILTALPV
+583 
-592 IIGFVKDLVI
+592 
-602 NKIPKI
+602 NKIPDI
-608 LAKITDILDAVA
+608 LAKITAIFDAVA
-620 PISDT
+620 PISNI
-625 LKNISGI
+625 LENISGI
-632 LSIFKNVGG
+632 LSVFKNVGG
-641 TVAGDFGEKA
+641 TVVEKA
-651 STGLKA
+651 STGLKS
-657 GWDFFKGGGVVG
+657 GWDYFTGGGVVG

>member
-1 MQQRADGTRDR
+1 MKQRADGTWDR
-12 SDTTIYIRE
+12 SDSTIYIRE

-51 QSATGKTDIAFANVF
+51 QSASGKTDIAFANVF

-78 KKASQLSRNEIN
+78 KKASQLSKDEIN
-90 NLKTFTHLIDKQ
+90 NLKTFTLLLDKQ
-102 FRVLSKPMVS
+102 FRVLSKTMTS
-112 QDKLRNT
+112 QDKLRDA
-119 EFADLMRRLWGEF
+119 EFASTMRKFWRDF
-132 AVAQTDVYTKPY
+132 ALAQNDVYTQPY
-144 QRNATVLGEA
+144 KRNAEILGGA
-154 VGGVNEVKPYSKGI
+154 LGGFNGKNSNFSEI
-168 IELFQEYRDN
+168 LDLMEEYKSGT
-178 ANKTW
+178 KTW
-183 GEHVDDITELFNN
+183 SEHIDDLSKAFEKV
-196 LGVTTNVA
+196 GVTTNIAPLVDNVPKLLEA
-204 SQIDKVRELI
+204 YSRI
-214 ESYMRIKAYKK
+214 EAYRKYK
-225 SQEKKQPYDTRPQTD
+225 SSKMPYDAQPTAD
-240 FSNVSFDTEVFSKFE
+240 FSGLSFPSSASKILPDMQKEYLKNAIAFFDKSNVSKLF
-255 ENMAEFVA
+255 N
-263 KASAFYDKFSIKELL
+263 
-278 GGLNVI
+278 GLNVI

-322 DKGGKLGN
+322 DKDGKLGN

-353 VAGKVAGPQLM
+353 VAGKVAGSQLM

-463 KVFNVSLTVLKAIA
+463 KVFSVSLTVLKAIA

-517 MLLDYF
+517 MLLNYF

-536 NILIPLVINTVS
+536 NNLIPLVIK
-548 NILTVL
+548 
-554 PVIIDFVSDLVTMFG
+554 
-569 NLINILIPSVINTV
+569 TV

-592 IIGFVKDLVI
+592 IIEFVKDLVI
-602 NKIPKI
+602 NKIPNI
-608 LAKITDILDAVA
+608 LAKITDILVAVA

-641 TVAGDFGEKA
+641 TVVRDFGEKA

>member
-1 MQQRADGTRDR
+1 MQQRADGTWDR
-12 SDTTIYIRE
+12 SDSTIYIRE
-21 DFSLDKIL
+21 DVSLDKIL

-51 QSATGKTDIAFANVF
+51 QSASGKADIAFANVF

-78 KKASQLSRNEIN
+78 KKASQLSKDEIN
-90 NLKTFTHLIDKQ
+90 NLKTFTLLLDKQ
-102 FRVLSKPMVS
+102 FRVLSKTMTS
-112 QDKLRNT
+112 QDKLRDA
-119 EFADLMRRLWGEF
+119 EFASTMRKFWRDFALAQNDVYTQPYKRNAEVLGGVLGGFNGKNSNFSEILDLMR
-132 AVAQTDVYTKPY
+132 
-144 QRNATVLGEA
+144 
-154 VGGVNEVKPYSKGI
+154 
-168 IELFQEYRDN
+168 EYKSGT
-178 ANKTW
+178 KTW
-183 GEHVDDITELFNN
+183 SEHVDDLSKAFEKV
-196 LGVTTNVA
+196 GVTTNIAPLVDNVPKLLEA
-204 SQIDKVRELI
+204 YSRI
-214 ESYMRIKAYKK
+214 EAYRKYK
-225 SQEKKQPYDTRPQTD
+225 SSKMPYDAQPMAD
-240 FSNVSFDTEVFSKFE
+240 FSGLSFPSSASKMLSDKQKEYLENAITFFDNFSVSR
-255 ENMAEFVA
+255 
-263 KASAFYDKFSIKELL
+263 LL
-278 GGLNVI
+278 NGLNVI

-344 GYFGGPAGA
+344 GYFGGPAGT
-353 VAGKVAGPQLM
+353 VAGKVAGSQLM

-463 KVFNVSLTVLKAIA
+463 KVFDVSLTVLKAIA

-503 WTAQMWPTIIKAAT
+503 WTVQMWPTIIKAAT

-536 NILIPLVINTVS
+536 NNLIPSVIKTVS
-548 NILTVL
+548 DILTIL
-554 PVIIDFVSDLVTMFG
+554 PVIIDFVSDLV
-569 NLINILIPSVINTV
+569 S
-583 SDILTALPV
+583 
-592 IIGFVKDLVI
+592 
-602 NKIPKI
+602 NKIPEI

-620 PISDT
+620 PISNI
-625 LKNISGI
+625 LENISGI
-632 LSIFKNVGG
+632 LSVFKNVGG
-641 TVAGDFGEKA
+641 TVVGDFGEKA

-657 GWDFFKGGGVVG
+657 GWDFIKGGGVVG

-696 RRPEAVVPLDES
+696 RRPEAVVPLDEG
-708 GFGATYNV
+708 GFGATYNI

>member
-1 MQQRADGTRDR
+1 MQQRADGTWDR
-12 SDTTIYIRE
+12 SDSTIYIRE

-51 QSATGKTDIAFANVF
+51 QSASGKADIAFANVF

-78 KKASQLSRNEIN
+78 KKSSQLSKDEIN
-90 NLKTFTHLIDKQ
+90 NLKTFTLLLDKQ
-102 FRVLSKPMVS
+102 FRVLSKTMTS
-112 QDKLRNT
+112 QDKLRDA
-119 EFADLMRRLWGEF
+119 EFASTMRKFWRDF
-132 AVAQTDVYTKPY
+132 ALAQNDVYTQPY
-144 QRNATVLGEA
+144 KRNAEILGGA
-154 VGGVNEVKPYSKGI
+154 LGGFNGKNSNFSEI
-168 IELFQEYRDN
+168 LDLMEEYKSGT
-178 ANKTW
+178 KTW
-183 GEHVDDITELFNN
+183 SEHIDDLSKAFEKV
-196 LGVTTNVA
+196 GVTTNIAPLVSNVPKLLEA
-204 SQIDKVRELI
+204 YSRI
-214 ESYMRIKAYKK
+214 EAYRKYK
-225 SQEKKQPYDTRPQTD
+225 SSKMPYDAQPMAD
-240 FSNVSFDTEVFSKFE
+240 FSGLSFPSSASKMLSDKQKEYLENAITFFDNFSVSR
-255 ENMAEFVA
+255 
-263 KASAFYDKFSIKELL
+263 LL
-278 GGLNVI
+278 NGLNVI

-353 VAGKVAGPQLM
+353 VAGKVAGSQLM

-503 WTAQMWPTIIKAAT
+503 WTVQMWPTIIKAAT

-536 NILIPLVINTVS
+536 NNLIPSVIKTVS
-548 NILTVL
+548 DILTVL
-554 PVIIDFVSDLVTMFG
+554 PVIIDFVSDLVT
-569 NLINILIPSVINTV
+569 
-583 SDILTALPV
+583 
-592 IIGFVKDLVI
+592 
-602 NKIPKI
+602 NKIPDI
-608 LAKITDILDAVA
+608 LAKITDILVAVA

-641 TVAGDFGEKA
+641 TVVRDFGEKA

-696 RRPEAVVPLDES
+696 RRPEAVVPLDEG

>member
-1 MQQRADGTRDR
+1 MQQRADGTWDR
-12 SDTTIYIRE
+12 SDSTIYIRE

-51 QSATGKTDIAFANVF
+51 QSASGKADIAFANVF

-78 KKASQLSRNEIN
+78 KKSSQLSKDEIN
-90 NLKTFTHLIDKQ
+90 NLKTFTLLLDKQ
-102 FRVLSKPMVS
+102 FRVLSKTMTS
-112 QDKLRNT
+112 QDKLRDA
-119 EFADLMRRLWGEF
+119 EFASTMRKFWRDF
-132 AVAQTDVYTKPY
+132 ALAQNDVYTQPY
-144 QRNATVLGEA
+144 KRNAEILGGA
-154 VGGVNEVKPYSKGI
+154 LGGFNGKNSNFSEI
-168 IELFQEYRDN
+168 LDLMEEYKSGT
-178 ANKTW
+178 KTW
-183 GEHVDDITELFNN
+183 SEHIDDLSKAFEKV
-196 LGVTTNVA
+196 GVTTNIAPLVSNVPKLLEA
-204 SQIDKVRELI
+204 YSRI
-214 ESYMRIKAYKK
+214 EAYRKYK
-225 SQEKKQPYDTRPQTD
+225 SSKMPYDAQPMAD
-240 FSNVSFDTEVFSKFE
+240 FSGLSFPSSASKILPDMQKEYLENATAFFDNFSVSR
-255 ENMAEFVA
+255 
-263 KASAFYDKFSIKELL
+263 LL
-278 GGLNVI
+278 NGLNVI

-353 VAGKVAGPQLM
+353 VAGKVAGSQLM

-423 AIGKILL
+423 AIGKIFL

-463 KVFNVSLTVLKAIA
+463 KVFDVSLTVLKAIA

-503 WTAQMWPTIIKAAT
+503 WTVQMWPTIIKAAT

-536 NILIPLVINTVS
+536 NNLIPLVIKTVS
-548 NILTVL
+548 DILTAL
-554 PVIIDFVSDLVTMFG
+554 PVIIDFVSDLVT
-569 NLINILIPSVINTV
+569 
-583 SDILTALPV
+583 
-592 IIGFVKDLVI
+592 
-602 NKIPKI
+602 NKIPDI
-608 LAKITDILDAVA
+608 LAKITDILVAVA

-641 TVAGDFGEKA
+641 TVVGDFGEKA

-657 GWDFFKGGGVVG
+657 GWDFFKEGGVVG

-696 RRPEAVVPLDES
+696 RRPEAVVPLDEG

>member
-1 MQQRADGTRDR
+1 MQQRADGTWDR
-12 SDTTIYIRE
+12 SDSTIYIRE

-51 QSATGKTDIAFANVF
+51 QSASGKADIAFANVF

-78 KKASQLSRNEIN
+78 KKSSQLSKDEIN
-90 NLKTFTHLIDKQ
+90 NLKTFTLLLDKQ
-102 FRVLSKPMVS
+102 FRVLSKTMTS
-112 QDKLRNT
+112 QDKLRDA
-119 EFADLMRRLWGEF
+119 EFASTMRKFWRDF
-132 AVAQTDVYTKPY
+132 ALAQNDVYTQPY
-144 QRNATVLGEA
+144 KRNAEILGGA
-154 VGGVNEVKPYSKGI
+154 LGGFNGKNSNFSEI
-168 IELFQEYRDN
+168 LDLMEEYKSGT
-178 ANKTW
+178 KTW
-183 GEHVDDITELFNN
+183 SEHIDDLSKAFEKV
-196 LGVTTNVA
+196 GVTTNIAPLVGNVPKLLEA
-204 SQIDKVRELI
+204 YSRI
-214 ESYMRIKAYKK
+214 EAYRKHK
-225 SQEKKQPYDTRPQTD
+225 SSKMPYDAQPTAD
-240 FSNVSFDTEVFSKFE
+240 FSGLSFPSSASKMLSDKQKEYLENATAFFDNFSVSR
-255 ENMAEFVA
+255 
-263 KASAFYDKFSIKELL
+263 LL
-278 GGLNVI
+278 NGLNVI

-353 VAGKVAGPQLM
+353 VAGKVAGSQLM

-503 WTAQMWPTIIKAAT
+503 WTVQMWPTIIKAAT

-523 TSGEFSKMFGNLI
+523 TSGEFSKMFGYLVNNLI
-536 NILIPLVINTVS
+536 PSVIKTVS
-548 NILTVL
+548 DILTVL
-554 PVIIDFVSDLVTMFG
+554 PVIREFVR
-569 NLINILIPSVINTV
+569 
-583 SDILTALPV
+583 
-592 IIGFVKDLVI
+592 DLVI
-602 NKIPKI
+602 NKIPNI
-608 LAKITDILDAVA
+608 LAKIKDILDAVA
-620 PISDT
+620 PISDI
-625 LKNISGI
+625 LKNISGA
-632 LSIFKNVGG
+632 LNVFKNVGG
-641 TVAGDFGEKA
+641 TVVGDFGEKA

-657 GWDFFKGGGVVG
+657 GWDFIKGGGVVG

-696 RRPEAVVPLDES
+696 RRPEAVVPLDEG
-708 GFGATYNV
+708 GFGATYNI

>member
-1 MQQRADGTRDR
+1 MR
-12 SDTTIYIRE
+12 
-21 DFSLDKIL
+21 
-29 ALVEKMEKSQNK
+29 NK
-41 LGAGFQKYFN
+41 
-51 QSATGKTDIAFANVF
+51 
-66 KQYVPYL
+66 
-73 KSLQG
+73 
-78 KKASQLSRNEIN
+78 
-90 NLKTFTHLIDKQ
+90 
-102 FRVLSKPMVS
+102 
-112 QDKLRNT
+112 
-119 EFADLMRRLWGEF
+119 EFADLMRGLWGEF

-204 SQIDKVRELI
+204 SQIDKVRELT

-263 KASAFYDKFSIKELL
+263 KATAFFEKFSVSRLL
-278 GGLNVI
+278 NGLNVI

-353 VAGKVAGPQLM
+353 VAGKVAGSQLM

-375 AMIGG
+375 AIIGG

-536 NILIPLVINTVS
+536 NILIPSVIKIVS
-548 NILTVL
+548 DILTVL
-554 PVIIDFVSDLVTMFG
+554 PVIIDFVSDLVAS
-569 NLINILIPSVINTV
+569 LIPSVIKIVSEIHTV
-583 SDILTALPV
+583 LPV
-592 IIGFVKDLVI
+592 IIGVVKDLVI

-625 LKNISGI
+625 LKNISEI

-641 TVAGDFGEKA
+641 TVVGDFGEKA

-696 RRPEAVVPLDES
+696 RRPEAVVPLDEG
-708 GFGATYNV
+708 GFGATYYV